1 MPTILF
7 NAFSFLQKKL
17 KANGYEFSNV
27 LMEIPENCTI
37 LELIESVELDPDDL
51 EAVFLNGKAG
61 NFDDVLK
68 DNDRVAF
75 IPPGTPGP
83 HRLLL
88 GIRPRDSK

>member
-17 KANGYEFSNV
+17 KANGYEYSNV
-27 LMEIPENCTI
+27 TMEIPEGFTI
-37 LELIESVELDPDDL
+37 NELIESVELSHDDL

-61 NFDDVLK
+61 NFDDELK
-68 DNDRVAF
+68 DNDRVAL

-88 GIRPRDSK
+88 GIRPRK